1 MINIP
6 KRLNL
11 NPASLRIRLSV
22 WYVVFTFVCM
32 GCYGALLLRYLQHE
46 LRSSREETMR
56 RREHRLLIFVD
67 EEARLRPES
76 TLEQRMSH
84 FMEAAPETDLIAIR
98 SPEGKLLY
106 PSVDPEL
113 PLPPGG
119 PGCREQPCLS
129 LVWIHSHPMR
139 VLTQQIQLAGRPVWL
154 ILAGQADEH
163 FEILSSVR
171 TGYFLLL
178 PFVLL
183 GSVAGGYALSRR
195 ALLPV
200 GRLTEK
206 ARTLSMTALD
216 GRLPVPQTGDE
227 LQALAEAWNDLLM
240 RLEAEV
246 NRSTQFTM
254 DASHDLRTA
263 VTVILANAQLSL
275 RRTRSADQ
283 YQETM
288 TTIVQEATCI
298 LGMLEEMLLA
308 ARSGD
313 AQQQVTKEWM
323 SFSDIVLEVFEASR
337 ANAVMKQLKVGL
349 LACDDIWLLGD
360 RALLRRMVS
369 TLVDNALK
377 YTPAGGEVTLS
388 LEQESRRTV
397 FLVRD
402 NGIGIAPALHTRIFD
417 RLFRADFARSRVESR
432 GNGLGLSIA
441 KWIAEVHGFT
451 IELESAVGRG
461 STFTVLMPNAREV
474 SPLNPHRPQ
483 LSQTDRVLPA

>member
-1 MINIP
+1 MFHIP
-6 KRLNL
+6 KKITF
-11 NPASLRIRLSV
+11 NPASLRIQLSV

-46 LRSSREETMR
+46 LGSSREGTMR
-56 RREHRLLIFVD
+56 RREHRLLNYVA
-67 EEARLRPES
+67 EEARLRPNS
-76 TLEQRMSH
+76 TLEQQLSH
-84 FMEAAPETDLIAIR
+84 FVQAAPETDLIEILDLD
-98 SPEGKLLY
+98 GKRLY
-106 PSVDPEL
+106 PAADPEL
-113 PLPPGG
+113 PLPSHGALCPQ
-119 PGCREQPCLS
+119 QPCLS
-129 LVWIHSHPMR
+129 LVWMYSHPIR
-139 VLTQQIQLAGRPVWL
+139 VLTHQTLLAGKPVWL
-154 ILAGQADEH
+154 VLGGQADEH

-206 ARTLSMTALD
+206 ARTLSMSALD

-263 VTVILANAQLSL
+263 ITVILANAQLSL
-275 RRTRSADQ
+275 RRTRSAAQ

-288 TTIVQEATCI
+288 TTIVQEATHI
-298 LGMLEEMLLA
+298 LAMLEEMLLA
-308 ARSGD
+308 ARSGS
-313 AQQQVTKEWM
+313 AELQVVKELVA
-323 SFSDIVLEVFEASR
+323 FSEIVMEVFEASR

-349 LACDDIWLLGD
+349 LACDDVWLFGD
-360 RALLRRMVS
+360 RALLRRMIS
-369 TLVDNALK
+369 TLLDNALK
-377 YTPAGGEVTLS
+377 YTAAGGEVTLS
-388 LEQESRRTV
+388 LERQEQQTV
-397 FLVRD
+397 FSVQD
-402 NGIGIAPALHTRIFD
+402 TGIGIAPSLHARIFD
-417 RLFRADFARSRVESR
+417 RLFRGDPARSRIPSS

-451 IELESAVGRG
+451 IELESEVGQG
-461 STFTVLMPNAREV
+461 STFTVSMPNELRSIADGLLREE
-474 SPLNPHRPQ
+474 R
-483 LSQTDRVLPA
+483 DK